1 MEGIK
6 QSCTKVQNAY
16 RIILTNEEFLDAVE
30 SDTAG
35 VPHTYKR
42 LVLWGSE
49 LQKATGLNF
58 KLPILVGEA

>member
-1 MEGIK
+1 MEGMK

-35 VPHTYKR
+35 VPHTYK
-42 LVLWGSE
+42 
-49 LQKATGLNF
+49 
-58 KLPILVGEA
+58 